1 MSKKDKKQEIVMM
14 PDTGEIKTDDEPMFE
29 SEAYTAPQ
37 PEAGSD
43 VTVLKP
49 VGTGG
54 PVPIVAPKHNTVQL
68 QPIVVPLAVVPYMT
82 QDSNVLRT
90 DGRGQNVYAQATVE
104 SDEATDFQ
112 TISARKVKK
121 QVKVQPRIFAL
132 VTFLLSAL
140 TVLPFIL
147 SYFMPKIG
155 NISIEVFNVIGLIK
169 GWVANGF
176 ELHPLANLDYVVVAG
191 LSAILTVVSL
201 VAIIVGRYPRA
212 FNFIFSL
219 ASAAALVALLVKWLI
234 DKSFVAQEKVAFL
247 VVLVLSLV
255 NFVLTIVFSILMN
268 KLDDKMENAE
278 NMSREI

>member
-1 MSKKDKKQEIVMM
+1 MSKKDKKQEIVMT

-82 QDSNVLRT
+82 QDSSVLRT
-90 DGRGQNVYAQATVE
+90 DGRGQNVYTQATVE

-219 ASAAALVALLVKWLI
+219 ATAAALVALLVKWLI

-255 NFVLTIVFSILMN
+255 NLVLTIVFSILMN

>member
-1 MSKKDKKQEIVMM
+1 MSKKDKKQEIVMT
-14 PDTGEIKTDDEPMFE
+14 PDNGEIKLEDEPMFE
-29 SEAYTAPQ
+29 SEAYAAPQ

-54 PVPIVAPKHNTVQL
+54 PVPIVAPKHNTIQL

-104 SDEATDFQ
+104 NDEATDFE
-112 TISARKVKK
+112 TVSARKVKK
-121 QVKVQPRIFAL
+121 KGKVQPRIFAL

-147 SYFMPKIG
+147 SYFMPSVG
-155 NISIEVFNVIGLIK
+155 SVSIEKLNVIGVIQN
-169 GWVANGF
+169 WIANGF
-176 ELHPLANLDYVVVAG
+176 ALRPLSNIAYIGVAAV
-191 LSAILTVVSL
+191 SAVMTIASL
-201 VAIIVGRYPRA
+201 ISVIVGKYPRA
-212 FNFIFSL
+212 FNFIFAL
-219 ASAAALVALLVKWLI
+219 ASSGAMLALLIKWLVT
-234 DKSFVAQEKVAFL
+234 KTFVVSEKIAFL
-247 VVLVLSLV
+247 IVLVLCLV
-255 NFVLTIVFSILMN
+255 NLVLSIVFAILMN
-268 KLDDKMENAE
+268 KLDDKVENMQ

>member
-1 MSKKDKKQEIVMM
+1 MSKKDKKQEIVMT

-54 PVPIVAPKHNTVQL
+54 PVPIVAPKHNTIQL

-82 QDSNVLRT
+82 QDSSVLRT

-219 ASAAALVALLVKWLI
+219 ATAAALVALLVKWLI

-255 NFVLTIVFSILMN
+255 NLVLTIVFSILMN

>member
-1 MSKKDKKQEIVMM
+1 MSKKDKKQEIVMT
-14 PDTGEIKTDDEPMFE
+14 PDNGEIKLEDEPMFE
-29 SEAYTAPQ
+29 SEAYAAPQ

-54 PVPIVAPKHNTVQL
+54 PVPIVAPKHNTIQL

-104 SDEATDFQ
+104 NDEATDFE
-112 TISARKVKK
+112 TVSARKVKK
-121 QVKVQPRIFAL
+121 KGKVQPRIFAL

-147 SYFMPKIG
+147 SYFMPSVG
-155 NISIEVFNVIGLIK
+155 SVSIEKLNVIGVIK
-169 GWVANGF
+169 NWIANGF
-176 ELHPLANLDYVVVAG
+176 ALRPLSNIAYIGVAAV
-191 LSAILTVVSL
+191 SAVMTIASL
-201 VAIIVGRYPRA
+201 ISVIVGKYPRA
-212 FNFIFSL
+212 FNFIFAL
-219 ASAAALVALLVKWLI
+219 ASSGAMLALLIKWLVT
-234 DKSFVAQEKVAFL
+234 KTFVVSEKIAFL
-247 VVLVLSLV
+247 IVLVLCLV
-255 NFVLTIVFSILMN
+255 NLVLTIVFAILMN
-268 KLDDKMENAE
+268 KLDDKVENMQ

>member
-1 MSKKDKKQEIVMM
+1 MSKKDKKQEIVMT
-14 PDTGEIKTDDEPMFE
+14 PDNGEIKLEDEPMFE
-29 SEAYTAPQ
+29 SEAYAAPQ

-54 PVPIVAPKHNTVQL
+54 PVPIVAPKHNTIQL

-104 SDEATDFQ
+104 NDEATDFE
-112 TISARKVKK
+112 TVSARKVKK
-121 QVKVQPRIFAL
+121 KGKVQPRIFAL

-147 SYFMPKIG
+147 SYFMPSVG
-155 NISIEVFNVIGLIK
+155 SVSIEKLNVIGVIK
-169 GWVANGF
+169 NWIDNGF
-176 ELHPLANLDYVVVAG
+176 ALRPLSNIAYICVA
-191 LSAILTVVSL
+191 VVSAVMTIASL
-201 VAIIVGRYPRA
+201 ISVIVGKYPRA
-212 FNFIFSL
+212 FNFIFAL
-219 ASAAALVALLVKWLI
+219 ASSGAMLALLIKWLVT
-234 DKSFVAQEKVAFL
+234 KTFVVSEKIAFL
-247 VVLVLSLV
+247 IVLVLCLV
-255 NFVLTIVFSILMN
+255 NLVLTIVFAILMN
-268 KLDDKMENAE
+268 KLDDKVENMQ

>member
-1 MSKKDKKQEIVMM
+1 MSKKDKKQEIVMT
-14 PDTGEIKTDDEPMFE
+14 PDNGEIKMEDEPMFE
-29 SEAYTAPQ
+29 SEAYAAPQ

-54 PVPIVAPKHNTVQL
+54 PVPIVAPKHNTIQL

-104 SDEATDFQ
+104 NDEATDFE
-112 TISARKVKK
+112 TVSARKVKK
-121 QVKVQPRIFAL
+121 KGKVQPRIFAL

-147 SYFMPKIG
+147 SYFMPSVG
-155 NISIEVFNVIGLIK
+155 SVSIEKLNVIGVIK
-169 GWVANGF
+169 NWIANGF
-176 ELHPLANLDYVVVAG
+176 ALRPLSNIAYIGVAAV
-191 LSAILTVVSL
+191 SAVMTIASL
-201 VAIIVGRYPRA
+201 ISVIVGKYPRA
-212 FNFIFSL
+212 FNFIFAL
-219 ASAAALVALLVKWLI
+219 ASSGAMLALLIKWLVT
-234 DKSFVAQEKVAFL
+234 KTFVVSEKIAFL
-247 VVLVLSLV
+247 IVLVLCLV
-255 NFVLTIVFSILMN
+255 NLVLTIVFAILMN
-268 KLDDKMENAE
+268 KLDDKVENMQ

>member
-1 MSKKDKKQEIVMM
+1 MSKKDKKQEIVMT

-82 QDSNVLRT
+82 QDSSVLRT

-219 ASAAALVALLVKWLI
+219 ATAAALVALLVKWLI

>member
-1 MSKKDKKQEIVMM
+1 MSKKDKKQEIVMT
-14 PDTGEIKTDDEPMFE
+14 PDNGEIRVDDEPMFE

-37 PEAGSD
+37 PEAGAD

-90 DGRGQNVYAQATVE
+90 DGRGQSGYAQATIE

-112 TISARKVKK
+112 TIAARKVRKR
-121 QVKVQPRIFAL
+121 VKIQPRIFAL

-155 NISIEVFNVIGLIK
+155 NTSIEIFNVIGLIK

-219 ASAAALVALLVKWLI
+219 ASAAALVALLIKWLI

-278 NMSREI
+278 NMAREI

>member
-1 MSKKDKKQEIVMM
+1 MSKKDKKQEIVMT
-14 PDTGEIKTDDEPMFE
+14 PDNGEIKLEDEPMFE
-29 SEAYTAPQ
+29 SEAYAAPQ

-54 PVPIVAPKHNTVQL
+54 PVPIVAPKHNTIQL

-104 SDEATDFQ
+104 NDEATDFE
-112 TISARKVKK
+112 TVSARKVKK
-121 QVKVQPRIFAL
+121 KGKVQPRIFTL

-147 SYFMPKIG
+147 SYFMPSVG
-155 NISIEVFNVIGLIK
+155 SVSIEKLNVIGVIQN
-169 GWVANGF
+169 WIANGF
-176 ELHPLANLDYVVVAG
+176 ALRPLSNLAYIGVAAV
-191 LSAILTVVSL
+191 SAVMTIASL
-201 VAIIVGRYPRA
+201 ISVIVGKYPRA
-212 FNFIFSL
+212 LNFIFAL
-219 ASAAALVALLVKWLI
+219 ASSGAMLALLIKWLVAKT
-234 DKSFVAQEKVAFL
+234 FVASEKIAFL
-247 VVLVLSLV
+247 IVLVLCLV
-255 NFVLTIVFSILMN
+255 NLVLTIVFAILMN
-268 KLDDKMENAE
+268 KLDDKVENVQ

>member
-1 MSKKDKKQEIVMM
+1 MSKKDKKQEIVMT

-82 QDSNVLRT
+82 QDSSVLRT

>member
-1 MSKKDKKQEIVMM
+1 MSKKDKKQEIVMT
-14 PDTGEIKTDDEPMFE
+14 PDNGEIKLEDEPMFE
-29 SEAYTAPQ
+29 SEAYAAPQ

-54 PVPIVAPKHNTVQL
+54 PVPIVAPKHNTIQL

-104 SDEATDFQ
+104 NDEATDFE
-112 TISARKVKK
+112 TVSARKVKK
-121 QVKVQPRIFAL
+121 KGKVQPRIFAL

-147 SYFMPKIG
+147 SYFMPSVG
-155 NISIEVFNVIGLIK
+155 SVSIEKLNVIGVIK
-169 GWVANGF
+169 NWIDNGF
-176 ELHPLANLDYVVVAG
+176 ALRPLSNIAYIGVAAV
-191 LSAILTVVSL
+191 SAVMTIASL
-201 VAIIVGRYPRA
+201 ISVIVGKYPRA
-212 FNFIFSL
+212 FNFIFAL
-219 ASAAALVALLVKWLI
+219 ASSGAVLALLIKWLVT
-234 DKSFVAQEKVAFL
+234 KTFVVSEKIAFL
-247 VVLVLSLV
+247 IVLVLCLV
-255 NFVLTIVFSILMN
+255 NLVLTIVFAILMN
-268 KLDDKMENAE
+268 KLDDKVENMQ

>member
-1 MSKKDKKQEIVMM
+1 MSKKDKKQEIVMT
-14 PDTGEIKTDDEPMFE
+14 PDNGEIKLEDEPMFE
-29 SEAYTAPQ
+29 SEAYAAPQ

-54 PVPIVAPKHNTVQL
+54 PVPIVAPKHNTIQL

-104 SDEATDFQ
+104 NDEATDFE
-112 TISARKVKK
+112 TVSARKVKK
-121 QVKVQPRIFAL
+121 KGKVQPRIFAL

-147 SYFMPKIG
+147 SYFMSSVG
-155 NISIEVFNVIGLIK
+155 SVSIEKLNVIGVIQN
-169 GWVANGF
+169 WIANGF
-176 ELHPLANLDYVVVAG
+176 ALRPLSNLAYIGVAAV
-191 LSAILTVVSL
+191 SAVMTIASL
-201 VAIIVGRYPRA
+201 ISVIVGKYPRA
-212 FNFIFSL
+212 LNFIFAL
-219 ASAAALVALLVKWLI
+219 ASSGAMLALLIKWLVAKT
-234 DKSFVAQEKVAFL
+234 FVASEKIAFL
-247 VVLVLSLV
+247 IVLVLCLV
-255 NFVLTIVFSILMN
+255 NLVLTIVFAILMN
-268 KLDDKMENAE
+268 KLDDKVENVQ

>member
-1 MSKKDKKQEIVMM
+1 MSKKDKKQEIVMT
-14 PDTGEIKTDDEPMFE
+14 PDNGEIKLEDEPMFE
-29 SEAYTAPQ
+29 SEAYAAPQ

-54 PVPIVAPKHNTVQL
+54 PVPIVAPKHNTIQL

-104 SDEATDFQ
+104 NDEATDFE
-112 TISARKVKK
+112 TVSARKVKK
-121 QVKVQPRIFAL
+121 KGKVQPRIFAL

-147 SYFMPKIG
+147 SYFMPSVG
-155 NISIEVFNVIGLIK
+155 SVSIEKLNVIGVIK
-169 GWVANGF
+169 NWIANGF
-176 ELHPLANLDYVVVAG
+176 VLRPLSNIAYIGVAAV
-191 LSAILTVVSL
+191 SAVMTIASL
-201 VAIIVGRYPRA
+201 ISVIVGKYPRA
-212 FNFIFSL
+212 FNFIFAL
-219 ASAAALVALLVKWLI
+219 ASSGAMLALLIKWLVT
-234 DKSFVAQEKVAFL
+234 KTFVVSEKIAFL
-247 VVLVLSLV
+247 IVLVLCLV
-255 NFVLTIVFSILMN
+255 NLVLTIVFAILMN
-268 KLDDKMENAE
+268 KLDDKVENMQ

>member
-1 MSKKDKKQEIVMM
+1 MSKKDKKQEIVMT
-14 PDTGEIKTDDEPMFE
+14 PDNGEIKLEDEPMFE
-29 SEAYTAPQ
+29 SEAYAAPQ

-54 PVPIVAPKHNTVQL
+54 PVPIVAPKHNTIQL

-104 SDEATDFQ
+104 NDEATDFE
-112 TISARKVKK
+112 TVSARKVKK
-121 QVKVQPRIFAL
+121 KGKVQPRIFAL

-147 SYFMPKIG
+147 SYFMPSVG
-155 NISIEVFNVIGLIK
+155 SVSIEKLNVIGVIK
-169 GWVANGF
+169 NWIANGF
-176 ELHPLANLDYVVVAG
+176 ELRPLSNIAYIGVA
-191 LSAILTVVSL
+191 VVSAVMTIASL
-201 VAIIVGRYPRA
+201 ISVIVGKYPRA
-212 FNFIFSL
+212 FNFIFAL
-219 ASAAALVALLVKWLI
+219 ASSGAMLALLIKWLVT
-234 DKSFVAQEKVAFL
+234 KTFVVSEKIAFL
-247 VVLVLSLV
+247 IVLVLCLV
-255 NFVLTIVFSILMN
+255 NLVLTIVFAILMN
-268 KLDDKMENAE
+268 KLDDKVENMQ

>member
-1 MSKKDKKQEIVMM
+1 MSKKDKKQEIVMT
-14 PDTGEIKTDDEPMFE
+14 PDNGEIKLEDEPMFE
-29 SEAYTAPQ
+29 SEAYAAPQ

-54 PVPIVAPKHNTVQL
+54 PVPIVAPKHNTIQL

-104 SDEATDFQ
+104 NDEATDFE
-112 TISARKVKK
+112 TVSARKVKK
-121 QVKVQPRIFAL
+121 KGKVQPRIFAL

-147 SYFMPKIG
+147 SYFMPSVG
-155 NISIEVFNVIGLIK
+155 SVSIEKLNVIGVIQN
-169 GWVANGF
+169 WIANGF
-176 ELHPLANLDYVVVAG
+176 ALRPLSNIAYIGVAAV
-191 LSAILTVVSL
+191 SAVMTIASL
-201 VAIIVGRYPRA
+201 ISVIVGKYPRA
-212 FNFIFSL
+212 FNFIFAL
-219 ASAAALVALLVKWLI
+219 ASSGAMLALLIKWLVT
-234 DKSFVAQEKVAFL
+234 KTFVVSEKIAFL
-247 VVLVLSLV
+247 IVLVLCLV
-255 NFVLTIVFSILMN
+255 NLVLTIVFAILMN
-268 KLDDKMENAE
+268 KLDDKVENMQ

>member
-1 MSKKDKKQEIVMM
+1 MSKKDKKQEIVMT
-14 PDTGEIKTDDEPMFE
+14 PDNGEIKLEDEPMFE
-29 SEAYTAPQ
+29 SEAYAAPQ

-54 PVPIVAPKHNTVQL
+54 PVPIVAPKHNTIQL

-104 SDEATDFQ
+104 NDEATDFE
-112 TISARKVKK
+112 TVSARKVKK
-121 QVKVQPRIFAL
+121 KGKVQPRIFAL

-147 SYFMPKIG
+147 SYFMPSVG
-155 NISIEVFNVIGLIK
+155 SVSIEKLNVIGVIQN
-169 GWVANGF
+169 WIANGF
-176 ELHPLANLDYVVVAG
+176 ALRPLSNIAYIGVAAV
-191 LSAILTVVSL
+191 SAVMTIASL
-201 VAIIVGRYPRA
+201 ISVIVGKYPRA
-212 FNFIFSL
+212 FNFIFAL
-219 ASAAALVALLVKWLI
+219 ASSGAMLALLIKWLVT
-234 DKSFVAQEKVAFL
+234 KTFVASEKIAFL
-247 VVLVLSLV
+247 IVLVLCLV
-255 NFVLTIVFSILMN
+255 NLVLTIVFAILMN
-268 KLDDKMENAE
+268 KLDDKVENMQ

>member
-1 MSKKDKKQEIVMM
+1 MSKKDKKQEIVMT
-14 PDTGEIKTDDEPMFE
+14 PDNGEIKLEDEPMFE
-29 SEAYTAPQ
+29 SEAYAAPQ

-54 PVPIVAPKHNTVQL
+54 PVPIVAPKHNTIQL

-104 SDEATDFQ
+104 NDEATDFE
-112 TISARKVKK
+112 TVSARKVKK
-121 QVKVQPRIFAL
+121 KGKVQPRIFAL

-147 SYFMPKIG
+147 SYFMPSVG
-155 NISIEVFNVIGLIK
+155 SVSIEKLNVIGVIK
-169 GWVANGF
+169 NWIDNGF
-176 ELHPLANLDYVVVAG
+176 TLRPLSNIAYIGVA
-191 LSAILTVVSL
+191 VVSAVMTIASL
-201 VAIIVGRYPRA
+201 ISVIVGKYPRA
-212 FNFIFSL
+212 FNFIFAL
-219 ASAAALVALLVKWLI
+219 ASSGAMLALLIKWLVT
-234 DKSFVAQEKVAFL
+234 KTFVVSEKIAFL
-247 VVLVLSLV
+247 IVLVLCLV
-255 NFVLTIVFSILMN
+255 NLVLTIVFAILMN
-268 KLDDKMENAE
+268 KLDDKVENMQ

>member
-1 MSKKDKKQEIVMM
+1 MSKKDKKQEIVMT
-14 PDTGEIKTDDEPMFE
+14 PDNGEIKLEDEPMFE
-29 SEAYTAPQ
+29 SEAYAAPQ

-54 PVPIVAPKHNTVQL
+54 PVPIVAPKHNTIQL

-104 SDEATDFQ
+104 NDEATDFE
-112 TISARKVKK
+112 TVSARKVKK
-121 QVKVQPRIFAL
+121 KGKVQPRIFAL

-147 SYFMPKIG
+147 SYFMPSVG
-155 NISIEVFNVIGLIK
+155 SVSIEKLNVIGVIK
-169 GWVANGF
+169 NWIANGF
-176 ELHPLANLDYVVVAG
+176 ALRPLSNIAYIGVA
-191 LSAILTVVSL
+191 VVSAVMTIASL
-201 VAIIVGRYPRA
+201 ISVIVGKYPRA
-212 FNFIFSL
+212 FNFIFAL
-219 ASAAALVALLVKWLI
+219 ASSGAMLALLIKWLVT
-234 DKSFVAQEKVAFL
+234 KTFVVSEKIAFL
-247 VVLVLSLV
+247 IVLVLCLV
-255 NFVLTIVFSILMN
+255 NLVLTIVFAILMN
-268 KLDDKMENAE
+268 KLDDKVGNMQ

>member
-1 MSKKDKKQEIVMM
+1 MSKKDKKQEIVMT

-82 QDSNVLRT
+82 QDSSVLRT

-104 SDEATDFQ
+104 SDEATNFQ

-155 NISIEVFNVIGLIK
+155 NISIEIFNVIGLIK

-219 ASAAALVALLVKWLI
+219 ATAAALVALLVKWLI

-255 NFVLTIVFSILMN
+255 NLVLTIVFSILMN

>member
-1 MSKKDKKQEIVMM
+1 MSKKDKKQEIVMT
-14 PDTGEIKTDDEPMFE
+14 PDNGEIKLEDEPMFE
-29 SEAYTAPQ
+29 SEAYAAPQ

-54 PVPIVAPKHNTVQL
+54 PVPIVAPKHNTIQL

-104 SDEATDFQ
+104 NDEATDFE
-112 TISARKVKK
+112 TVSARKVKK
-121 QVKVQPRIFAL
+121 KGKVQPRIFAL

-147 SYFMPKIG
+147 SYFMPSVG
-155 NISIEVFNVIGLIK
+155 SVSIEKLNVIGVIK
-169 GWVANGF
+169 NWIANGF
-176 ELHPLANLDYVVVAG
+176 ALRPLSNIAYIGVAAV
-191 LSAILTVVSL
+191 SAVMTIASL
-201 VAIIVGRYPRA
+201 ISVIVGKYPRA
-212 FNFIFSL
+212 FNFIFAL
-219 ASAAALVALLVKWLI
+219 ASSGAMLALLIKWLVTNT
-234 DKSFVAQEKVAFL
+234 FVVSEKIAFL
-247 VVLVLSLV
+247 IVLVLCLV
-255 NFVLTIVFSILMN
+255 NLVLTIVFAILMN
-268 KLDDKMENAE
+268 KLDDKVENMQ

>member
-1 MSKKDKKQEIVMM
+1 MSKKDKKQEIVMT

-219 ASAAALVALLVKWLI
+219 ATAAALVALLVKWLI